1 MNPAPSLTCPRSHP
15 RPGSPAQRQKPS
27 LKQNEEI
34 GVNPYLSSFYYFPHA
49 GRWGRADGFGWPCI
63 QAWNLPF
70 RALGGDT
77 HKIYPGLFDSI
88 LTKPVKQHRL
98 LKCLHFILNPQSLNL
113 HQEDPPGGI
122 LSDSFGIAYPLT
134 ILIAEDNLINQKLIE
149 KFLNKLG
156 YLTDIVENGMQV
168 IEALKTKNY
177 NVILMDVQMP
187 EMGGFEAT
195 QQIRQMPIE
204 QPYIIAMTANS
215 MSGDRDKCLKAGMDE
230 YISKPM
236 RLKVITDIL
245 KIAAENWSK
254 KNKPNF

>member
-1 MNPAPSLTCPRSHP
+1 M
-15 RPGSPAQRQKPS
+15 
-27 LKQNEEI
+27 
-34 GVNPYLSSFYYFPHA
+34 
-49 GRWGRADGFGWPCI
+49 
-63 QAWNLPF
+63 
-70 RALGGDT
+70 
-77 HKIYPGLFDSI
+77 
-88 LTKPVKQHRL
+88 
-98 LKCLHFILNPQSLNL
+98 
-113 HQEDPPGGI
+113 
-122 LSDSFGIAYPLT
+122 
-134 ILIAEDNLINQKLIE
+134 INQKLIE
-149 KFLNKLG
+149 RILNKLG